1 MKVNGV
7 GDTFFKLNQLY
18 QKKVI
23 SSVAGNYSNYKKAS
37 VQYAEL
43 ALDNVE
49 IAKKITPIKYS
60 FPIFS
65 KTSFNVLKITFMDLF
80 RKKTPAEKQLK
91 IIGQEEAI
99 KRQIFQQNFI
109 K

>member
-1 MKVNGV
+1 MKVNCV

-18 QKKVI
+18 QKKII

-49 IAKKITPIKYS
+49 VAKKIIPIKYS

-65 KTSFNVLKITFMDLF
+65 KTSFNVLKVSFLDMF

-91 IIGQEEAI
+91 ILGQEEAI
-99 KRQIFQQNFI
+99 RRQIFEQNYI